1 MKVYPNDYSTITVRE
16 KKMNNI
22 YKKTNNF
29 SQNKKRITSPI
40 IKSNKTIQKYI
51 NERLNTIKKINTI
64 YIKEEFQIEKHPQKM
79 NYKNHPNLI
88 KNKIII
94 SPKQRHSQKYIKVIK
109 KNKKNREKKVEE
121 NFSLNKDKENDN
133 NNDKYNS
140 IDRSTKSINII
151 YQKKQNSKESK
162 LINSISTSSGLSF
175 HSIENKNNC
184 NNHQRNF
191 NNNGFYKYKDD
202 LRLIYKNNYIND
214 NDTNKRL
221 LEESNQIKPNIN
233 NFNYESGSEDNLSEN
248 KIFLKCD
255 NYSLLTFGNSFS
267 YSNSKR
273 SKSTKKNDNNEEK
286 KDAYNNNNYKI
297 CSKDL
302 IFNNYYNKSN
312 NNISI
317 NRLKEEN
324 ETLKREL
331 KQSNEQINF
340 LMCQIKELKQ
350 NKNYKSKKFL
360 KNKICPPNIWDKR
373 NMKYE
378 SSNKENYNSCNN
390 NDNHKSSFDKKNN
403 EIKYNK
409 SLLKYDNSN
418 KKMKNKSKKEK
429 IKINKRTNIDNSKL
443 KSMHFSNYVKPSEK
457 IFECIS
463 KIKI

>member
-40 IKSNKTIQKYI
+40 INSNKTIQKYI

-121 NFSLNKDKENDN
+121 NFSLNKDKENNN

-140 IDRSTKSINII
+140 IDRSNKSINII

-273 SKSTKKNDNNEEK
+273 SKSTKKK
-286 KDAYNNNNYKI
+286 
-297 CSKDL
+297 
-302 IFNNYYNKSN
+302 
-312 NNISI
+312 
-317 NRLKEEN
+317 
-324 ETLKREL
+324 
-331 KQSNEQINF
+331 
-340 LMCQIKELKQ
+340 
-350 NKNYKSKKFL
+350 
-360 KNKICPPNIWDKR
+360 
-373 NMKYE
+373 
-378 SSNKENYNSCNN
+378 
-390 NDNHKSSFDKKNN
+390 
-403 EIKYNK
+403 
-409 SLLKYDNSN
+409 
-418 KKMKNKSKKEK
+418 
-429 IKINKRTNIDNSKL
+429 
-443 KSMHFSNYVKPSEK
+443 
-457 IFECIS
+457 
-463 KIKI
+463 